1 VLNWLERNIE
11 KVFITALTGVILV
24 ALFLQVVFR
33 FVIDMPLG
41 WTEELSVLLLPWLC
55 YFGSSLAVR
64 ERKHLRI
71 EILTHFLSPWWQ
83 KLFDLISNLC
93 FLAFAIFAS
102 YYTILLTKT
111 ILDRNVMTAVLQWP
125 KWIMYA
131 GIPFAFLL
139 TCYRLVKDIRRN
151 LQELKDIAN
160 GEENSQGDLNPGLGD
175 I

>member
-1 VLNWLERNIE
+1 M
-11 KVFITALTGVILV
+11 
-24 ALFLQVVFR
+24 R
-33 FVIDMPLG
+33 FSPIFFHRG
-41 WTEELSVLLLPWLC
+41 GKNYSTLSAIFAFWP
-55 YFGSSLAVR
+55 
-64 ERKHLRI
+64 
-71 EILTHFLSPWWQ
+71 
-83 KLFDLISNLC
+83 
-93 FLAFAIFAS
+93 FAIFAS